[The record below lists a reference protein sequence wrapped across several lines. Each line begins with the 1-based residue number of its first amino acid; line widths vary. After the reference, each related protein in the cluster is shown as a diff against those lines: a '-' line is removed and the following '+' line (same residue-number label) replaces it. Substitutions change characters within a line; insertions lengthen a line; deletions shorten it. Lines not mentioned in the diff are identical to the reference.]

1 MSTLLCIGP
10 ANTAILFQAS
20 FKTQI
25 KTSFFNA
32 LCIFFKP
39 TLISGCNNCVA
50 DSTIVDMHDRRN
62 QLTLKKFL
70 SENVSV
76 ANKPKVETR
85 TQNEEGS
92 TSTLYDF
99 NWQKPTTLSQV
110 QEAVHNFCSILHWL
124 YPWDP
129 SGLMLL
135 RLMSKYRWIMAAQ
148 HDDKNRVELIKTY
161 FNLVMKKLAASAT
174 NGKVI
179 PSYKELEELLK
190 TTLSQNGISSD
201 LPTNKAIRNSNSNNF
216 NSKAATRNYSDQP
229 KTYGEYSGGNRTRQ
243 KQRRNDNWANV
254 DGYGLCWDWNSVDG
268 RNCTRKRRKIG
279 SHNGCE
285 GDNDQKFIHLCNAYN
300 EQKQTFCYGNH
311 PQKQHR

>member
-1 MSTLLCIGP
+1 MS
-10 ANTAILFQAS
+10 
-20 FKTQI
+20 
-25 KTSFFNA
+25 
-32 LCIFFKP
+32 
-39 TLISGCNNCVA
+39 NCVA
-50 DSTIVDMHDRRN
+50 DSTIVDLHDRRN

-99 NWQKPTTLSQV
+99 NWKKPTTLSQV
-110 QEAVHNFCSILHWL
+110 QEAVHNFCGILHWL

-148 HDDKNRVELIKTY
+148 HDDKNRVEIIKT
-161 FNLVMKKLAASAT
+161 FVNLVLKKHAAAAT

-190 TTLSQNGISSD
+190 STLTQNGISSD
-201 LPTNKAIRNSNSNNF
+201 IPTNKAIRNSSNNF
-216 NSKAATRNYSDQP
+216 NSKPAARPFNNERP
-229 KTYGEYSGGNRTRQ
+229 KTYGDFKRQ
-243 KQRRNDNWANV
+243 KRRRNDNWANV
-254 DGYGLCWDWNSVDG
+254 DGFGLCWDWNSVDG
-268 RNCTRKRRKIG
+268 RTCSRKRRKIG
-279 SHNGCE
+279 AHNGCE
-285 GDNDQKFIHLCNAYN
+285 GENEQKFIHLCNVYN
-300 EQKQTFCYGNH
+300 EQKQAYCYGNH
-311 PQKQHR
+311 PQREHR